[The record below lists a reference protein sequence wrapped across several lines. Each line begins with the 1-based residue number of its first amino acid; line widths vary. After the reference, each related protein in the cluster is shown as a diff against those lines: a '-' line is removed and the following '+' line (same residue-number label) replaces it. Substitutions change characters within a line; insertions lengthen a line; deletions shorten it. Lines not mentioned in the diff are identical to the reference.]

1 MESVP
6 FPRGGKQPAKVNEK
20 RDHQKVSK
28 ETTKNEGDEEVLFKV
43 KKQRKVEVVDEK
55 KNKNKAAVASSNKRK
70 REVKESVQ
78 NNIMNVGLGMI
89 KTIGNNKIVKIDP
102 LNYGKYI
109 HGTTALGYI
118 LQVTEE
124 SLTLSLPGGMIAI
137 IPFAEIS
144 DIHHKHI
151 HNIDGQ
157 VRHCHYSQL
166 LLLTFSFRMSLHF
179 YLKSFNQ

>member
-1 MESVP
+1 VRSMEGVP
-6 FPRGGKQPAKVNEK
+6 FPRGGKQTEKVNEK
-20 RDHQKVSK
+20 RQHHKVSK
-28 ETTKNEGDEEVLFKV
+28 EIQKNDGEDEILFKV
-43 KKQRKVEVVDEK
+43 KKQRKVEVIDEK
-55 KNKNKAAVASSNKRK
+55 KKNKTTGTNGKRK

-89 KTIGNNKIVKIDP
+89 KTIGNNKIVKIDQ

-124 SLTLSLPGGMIAI
+124 SLTLSLPGGMIATV
-137 IPFAEIS
+137 PFGEIS

-157 VRHCHYSQL
+157 VRD
-166 LLLTFSFRMSLHF
+166 
-179 YLKSFNQ
+179 